1 MTAKMAAQ
9 AVAEVERN
17 LGKRLR
23 HGINLQK
30 GTNLKRCCEDKE
42 CGEIFDRTHVL
53 SLLTQCSF
61 KYYTPYVWL
70 GWNILRHNLYTF
82 KH

>member
-1 MTAKMAAQ
+1 MGAQ

-17 LGKRLR
+17 LDKRLR

-42 CGEIFDRTHVL
+42 CGEIFDCTRIL

-61 KYYTPYVWL
+61 KKVLPTICVAWVGYLET
-70 GWNILRHNLYTF
+70 
-82 KH
+82 